1 MKSCI
6 CSAFSILLSMGVI
19 VLTGIAPTLAA
30 TADGQDLDAE
40 TIAQRSLSVAES
52 MRTSGYC
59 YAGVSKALSPLGVS
73 LTGEAAFQAREQLL
87 ADSRFM
93 AVSMDDSGDL
103 RRGDIVV
110 FNKSASRPYGHIC
123 VYQGNGEETSDHVSQ
138 LTTPGAYGGVTVFRL
153 RSDNNDIAGNGEWGE
168 WTYKMPVA
176 APDFRSSNSF
186 SNNAVPVRR
195 DSVVASASRY
205 GRGDT
210 KSGSSKPGSSKSS
223 FAKPG
228 SFKSGSSKSGYAKP
242 VNGESGALELVRREF
257 RTLNS
262 SAAGK
267 SLTKRLLRFVMN
279 NL

>member
-6 CSAFSILLSMGVI
+6 CSAFSILLSIGVV
-19 VLTGIAPTLAA
+19 VLVGITPTFAA
-30 TADGQDLDAE
+30 TAEVQDLDAE

-59 YAGVSKALSPLGVS
+59 YAGVSKALSPLGVT

-87 ADSRFM
+87 ADSRFT
-93 AVSMDDSGDL
+93 AVSMDDSSDL

-110 FNKSASRPYGHIC
+110 FNKSASHPYGHIC

-153 RSDNNDIAGNGEWGE
+153 RAENNDIASSGEWRE

-176 APDFRSSNSF
+176 APDFRSSNF
-186 SNNAVPVRR
+186 S
-195 DSVVASASRY
+195 
-205 GRGDT
+205 
-210 KSGSSKPGSSKSS
+210 SGSSKTD
-223 FAKPG
+223 
-228 SFKSGSSKSGYAKP
+228 SSKSGSAKP
-242 VNGESGALELVRREF
+242 VTDESGALELVRREF
-257 RTLNS
+257 RSLNS

-267 SLTKRLLRFVMN
+267 SLTKRLFRFVLQ

>member
-6 CSAFSILLSMGVI
+6 CSAFSILLSMCVI
-19 VLTGIAPTLAA
+19 VLAGIAPTFAA
-30 TADGQDLDAE
+30 TAEVRDLDAE
-40 TIAQRSLSVAES
+40 TIARRSLSVAES

-153 RSDNNDIAGNGEWGE
+153 RSGNDGIASHGEWGE

-176 APDFRSSNSF
+176 APDFRSSNSTYG
-186 SNNAVPVRR
+186 AEPVRGEA
-195 DSVVASASRY
+195 VMANASKY
-205 GRGDT
+205 GRGDA
-210 KSGSSKPGSSKSS
+210 KSGSYKPGSS
-223 FAKPG
+223 
-228 SFKSGSSKSGYAKP
+228 KSGSSKSGYAKP
-242 VNGESGALELVRREF
+242 VNGESGAMELVRREF
-257 RTLNS
+257 RNLNS

-267 SLTKRLLRFVMN
+267 SLTNRLFRFVLK

>member
-1 MKSCI
+1 
-6 CSAFSILLSMGVI
+6 MGVI
-19 VLTGIAPTLAA
+19 VLAGIAPAVAA
-30 TADGQDLDAE
+30 TVDVQNLDAE

-59 YAGVSKALSPLGVS
+59 YAGVSKALSPLGVA

-93 AVSMDDSGDL
+93 AVSMDDSSDL

-110 FNKSASRPYGHIC
+110 FNKSGSHPYGHIC

-153 RSDNNDIAGNGEWGE
+153 RSQNNDIASNGEWRE

-176 APDFRSSNSF
+176 APDFRTSNS
-186 SNNAVPVRR
+186 SYSAEPPKGEAVMA
-195 DSVVASASRY
+195 DASKY

-210 KSGSSKPGSSKSS
+210 NPGSAKLGTYKSGSSGSG
-223 FAKPG
+223 AKP
-228 SFKSGSSKSGYAKP
+228 F
-242 VNGESGALELVRREF
+242 NGESGALELVRREF
-257 RTLNS
+257 RNLNS

-267 SLTKRLLRFVMN
+267 SLTNRLFRFVMK